1 MPSLSTSRLQ
11 LRKIT
16 NSDLHNIYIG
26 LSHPEV
32 IPYYGVSYD
41 SIEATK
47 SQLQWYQ
54 QLETDDTG
62 IWWAICSANDTQFY
76 GAIGFNNW
84 HKEFKKAD
92 IGFWLLPEFWKQG
105 FASEALKAVCD
116 YGFNTMQL
124 HRIEAQVETE
134 NIASKKSLLKFG
146 FVYEGTLRDC
156 EIKNNQWISLD
167 LFSMLNTE
175 INKF

>member
-1 MPSLSTSRLQ
+1 MPSLSTSRLL

-16 NSDLHNIYIG
+16 DSDLHHIYKG

-32 IPYYGVSYD
+32 IPYYGVQYD

-62 IWWAICSANDTQFY
+62 IWWAICSPNNEHFY

-84 HKEFKKAD
+84 HKEFKKAE

-105 FASEALKAVCD
+105 FVAEALAVVCD
-116 YGFNTMQL
+116 YAFTTMQL
-124 HRIEAQVETE
+124 HRIEAQVEPE
-134 NIASKKSLLKFG
+134 NIASKNSLLKFG
-146 FVYEGTLRDC
+146 FIYEGTLRDC
-156 EIKNNQWISLD
+156 EIKNNQYISLD
-167 LFSMLNTE
+167 LFAILNDQS
-175 INKF
+175 

>member
-1 MPSLSTSRLQ
+1 M
-11 LRKIT
+11 
-16 NSDLHNIYIG
+16 
-26 LSHPEV
+26 
-32 IPYYGVSYD
+32 SYD

-54 QLETDDTG
+54 QLETDGTG
-62 IWWAICSANDTQFY
+62 IWWAICSPNNEHFY

-84 HKEFKKAD
+84 HKDFKKAD

-105 FASEALKAVCD
+105 FVSEALSTVCD
-116 YGFNTMQL
+116 YGFNTMKL

-146 FVYEGTLRDC
+146 FTYEGTLRDC
-156 EIKNNQWISLD
+156 EIKNNRYISLD
-167 LFSMLNTE
+167 LFAILNP
-175 INKF
+175 